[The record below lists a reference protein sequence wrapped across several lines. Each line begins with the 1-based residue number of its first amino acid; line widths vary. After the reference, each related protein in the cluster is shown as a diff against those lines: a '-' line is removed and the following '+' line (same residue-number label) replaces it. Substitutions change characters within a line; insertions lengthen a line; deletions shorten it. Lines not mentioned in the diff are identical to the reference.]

1 MPKVAE
7 PIKDDVM
14 AFIAKAQAKKGIES
28 NVTIT
33 TEPEQIEEQWQFTK
47 EPVWYDETN
56 TPYRRQWLQT
66 GAKPIYRIVEVGEFD
81 HNSIERIK

>member
-1 MPKVAE
+1 MSVESRVFAPAV
-7 PIKDDVM
+7 DD
-14 AFIAKAQAKKGIES
+14 
-28 NVTIT
+28 T
-33 TEPEQIEEQWQFTK
+33 EEQWQFTK

-81 HNSIERIK
+81 HNSIERVK

>member
-1 MPKVAE
+1 MA
-7 PIKDDVM
+7 DDKQSKLERARAALMSV
-14 AFIAKAQAKKGIES
+14 ES
-28 NVTIT
+28 RVFAPAVDDT
-33 TEPEQIEEQWQFTK
+33 EEQWQFTK

-81 HNSIERIK
+81 HNSIERVK